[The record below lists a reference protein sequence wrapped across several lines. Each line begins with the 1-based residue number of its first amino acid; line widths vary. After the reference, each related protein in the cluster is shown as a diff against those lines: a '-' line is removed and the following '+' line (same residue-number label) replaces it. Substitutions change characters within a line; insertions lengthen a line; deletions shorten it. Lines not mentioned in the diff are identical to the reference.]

1 MLSDFSDI
9 AFVVMA
15 TVISLI
21 VKVNENTVLSNTGY
35 FFYIMIVNYEK
46 MCVKFGHTLCN
57 ICPVWT
63 LVLVTIAIGIEIKN
77 SEHLYSSLFFFFIF
91 SAVLSFK

>member
-21 VKVNENTVLSNTGY
+21 VKVKENTVSSNTGY
-35 FFYIMIVNYEK
+35 FFY
-46 MCVKFGHTLCN
+46 
-57 ICPVWT
+57 

-77 SEHLYSSLFFFFIF
+77 SEHLYSSFFVFFFHFF
-91 SAVLSFK
+91 SSIVI